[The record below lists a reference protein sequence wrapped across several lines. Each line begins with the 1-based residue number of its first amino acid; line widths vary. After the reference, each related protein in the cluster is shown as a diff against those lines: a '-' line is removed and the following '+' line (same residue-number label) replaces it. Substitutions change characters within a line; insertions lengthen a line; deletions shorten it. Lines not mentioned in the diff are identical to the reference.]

1 MLTKIKL
8 FNKINRFYSIFHTE
22 VGDNFIHSLFDM
34 TNDNLYDV
42 LFDINEAIKA
52 QEWGFYQDT
61 NKHTAWLKS
70 LYHDIEEYRK
80 TRTPWL
86 VKLLATL
93 SIAFIVWGIAS
104 TIEVACKNLEP
115 NPTYSRYNF
124 WALFFNEDE
133 PNEASAYTTYGR
145 YYIDG
150 TVITDDGNEWSYS
163 TDTISNQTPTDNMP
177 VWVGFSDNGT
187 PNNITDDIIL
197 GLVYDLETAIYDDL
211 ETAFSDKFEFTREG
225 NNIHIGGIK

>member
-1 MLTKIKL
+1 MYRKVQL
-8 FNKINRFYSIFHTE
+8 FKRINKFYSIFGSE
-22 VGDNFIHSLFDM
+22 VGESFIHSLSDM

-61 NKHTAWLKS
+61 NKHTKWLKA
-70 LYHDIEEYRK
+70 LYNDIVEYRQSQ
-80 TRTPWL
+80 THWL
-86 VKLLATL
+86 IKLISII
-93 SIAFIVWGIAS
+93 SIAVLVWIGTS

-115 NPTYSRYNF
+115 NPTYSTYNF

-133 PNEASAYTTYGR
+133 SETTTYTTYGR
-145 YYIDG
+145 YYTDG